1 MYTLNS
7 LITYSQVDNAGRI
20 SLSSLVNYFQDA
32 ATLDGESCGV
42 GLKYLISNHMSWLL
56 SYWQIVFDKMP
67 MYNDKLEIKSIP
79 YEIKGPFG
87 HRCFLVKNYKGEV
100 LVRAYSLWTL
110 ADMSAGKALRVPP
123 EIANAYITG
132 PKIDMDYE
140 PRKLKIPEGGEKME
154 AFQVGLHM
162 LDTNQHVNNAQYVNI
177 AQNYLPKDFEIG
189 QMRVEYKAQ
198 AKLGDT
204 MVPRIVEYGD
214 RLAIA
219 LEDENGS
226 EYAAVEFRRK

>member
-32 ATLDGESCGV
+32 ATLDGESCGI
-42 GLKYLISNHMSWLL
+42 GLKYLTEHHLAWLL
-56 SYWQIVFDKMP
+56 SYWQIVFDKVP
-67 MYNDKLEIKSIP
+67 MYNQHVEIETIP
-79 YEIKGPFG
+79 FEMKGPFG
-87 HRCFLVKNYKGEV
+87 HRNFLIRDEQGEI

-110 ADMSAGKALRVPP
+110 TDMAAGRAFRVNSDIAD
-123 EIANAYITG
+123 AYIYG
-132 PKIDMDYE
+132 PKVEMDYE
-140 PRKLKIPEGGEKME
+140 PRKVKIPEGGEKMDS
-154 AFQVGLHM
+154 FRVGLHM
-162 LDTNQHVNNAQYVNI
+162 LDTNQHVNNAQYINI

-198 AKLGDT
+198 AKLGDV
-204 MVPRIVEYGD
+204 MVPRLVEYGD
-214 RLAIA
+214 RYAIV